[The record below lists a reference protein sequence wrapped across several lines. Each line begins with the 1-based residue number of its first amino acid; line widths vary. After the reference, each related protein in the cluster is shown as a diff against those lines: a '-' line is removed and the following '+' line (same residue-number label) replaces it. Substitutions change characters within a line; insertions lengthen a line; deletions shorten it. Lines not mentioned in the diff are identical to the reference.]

1 MTNKTSWVLD
11 VKEDPKTGD
20 SMLEFPADLLAQ
32 TGWKEGDILE
42 WKDLG
47 NGSWQLTKQLPGVT
61 IEEEEAWQDLER
73 KQTKA

>member
-1 MTNKTSWVLD
+1 MTNRWIIDLEEAKDAS
-11 VKEDPKTGD
+11 GD
-20 SMLEFPADLLAQ
+20 LIMPLPQDLLDSA
-32 TGWKEGDILE
+32 GWKEGDILE

-47 NGSWQLTKQLPGVT
+47 NGSWSLTKQLPDVT

>member
-1 MTNKTSWVLD
+1 MTNKTSWVID
-11 VKEDPKTGD
+11 IQEDPETGD
-20 SMLEFPADLLAQ
+20 GILEFPADFLAK
-32 TGWKEGDILE
+32 TGWKEGDVLE

-47 NGSWQLTKQLPGVT
+47 NGSWQLTKKETDVT